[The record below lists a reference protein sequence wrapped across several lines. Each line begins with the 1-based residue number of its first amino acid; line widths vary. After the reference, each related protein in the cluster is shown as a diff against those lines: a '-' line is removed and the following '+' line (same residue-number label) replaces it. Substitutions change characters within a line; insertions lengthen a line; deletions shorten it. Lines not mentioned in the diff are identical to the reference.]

1 MKKYW
6 WYGLEHHDHAAL
18 SNPIRGD
25 IKLVSVP
32 KSNSPSAILN
42 GLADN
47 PDITERVFAYL
58 KGRWDL
64 VSLHLAVQPLRQSG
78 QLGRLLPG
86 FREIPFLKQLSWTA
100 KLRLLPPSR
109 KYANGTDKPT
119 REAIEFIRNSKSP
132 SSVFIDFT
140 LNENSTYAD
149 LTHFLEYERVHERR
163 ERQGRLDRHLDASLR
178 IARLADDYVEQMRV
192 LEQIRKRHEIDDAEQ
207 RKRLMAEEC
216 AISDAVGER
225 IDAIREGRDPS
236 ACAICFDGRRAID
249 TRSFIAPICVN
260 CLPGDSML
268 CLE

>member
-1 MKKYW
+1 MDWTEKKPLPKIYKEMKKYW

-18 SNPIRGD
+18 SKPIRGD

-58 KGRWDL
+58 NGRWDL
-64 VSLHLAVQPLRQSG
+64 
-78 QLGRLLPG
+78 
-86 FREIPFLKQLSWTA
+86 LSWTA

-132 SSVFIDFT
+132 SSVLVDFT

-149 LTHFLEYERVHERR
+149 LTRFLEYERAHERR

-216 AISDAVGER
+216 AISDAVGEG

-260 CLPGDSML
+260 CLPGDPMF
-268 CLE
+268 